1 MEITLTKPIAEGR
14 TAEIYA
20 WQDGTVLKLY
30 HPWFPSNLVEYE
42 SIVAHAVVA
51 AGIPTPAAGEI
62 IEVNGRRGTIFERV
76 SGISM
81 LQDMNNH
88 PWRIITHA
96 RTLAELQFRVNQ
108 LSFPG
113 LNSYKDGLAY
123 AIQQAPPLD
132 DSLRKKA
139 LNLLFSLPD
148 GEKVCHGDFH
158 PGNIM
163 LTGRGAV
170 VIDWLTVSTGSPIA
184 DFARTSILLTIGP
197 KGAANQISPV
207 VALFIRLFYQ
217 IYARHYLQLMPDT
230 HHERHKWLTVIAA
243 ARLAE
248 QIEPER
254 LDLIGIVKKGVS
266 RWDETTS
273 IPIQP
278 DD

>member
-1 MEITLTKPIAEGR
+1 MEIILTKPVAEGR
-14 TAEIYA
+14 TAEIYE

-30 HPWFPSNLVEYE
+30 HPWFPANLVEYE
-42 SIVAHAVVA
+42 SKVAHAVVA

-88 PWRIITHA
+88 PWRIIKHA

-113 LNSYKDGLAY
+113 LNSYKDGLVY
-123 AIQQAPPLD
+123 AIQQAPHLD
-132 DSLRKKA
+132 DDLREKA
-139 LNLLFSLPD
+139 LNLLSSLPD
-148 GEKVCHGDFH
+148 GDMVCHGDFH

-163 LTGRGAV
+163 LTARGAV
-170 VIDWLTVSTGSPIA
+170 VIDWMTVSTGNPMA
-184 DFARTSILLTIGP
+184 DFARTSMLLTIGP
-197 KGAANQISPV
+197 KGAGKQITPI
-207 VALFIRLFYQ
+207 VASFIKLFYK

-230 HHERHKWLTVIAA
+230 HHERNKWLTVIAA

-248 QIEPER
+248 QIELER
-254 LDLIGIVKKGVS
+254 VDLVKLVKNYF
-266 RWDETTS
+266 
-273 IPIQP
+273 
-278 DD
+278 